1 MGYRSDVKIL
11 IYGERD
17 DVTAFVASEK
27 LKGIPKGLSF
37 HPLQEPTEYGHE
49 RRQYDY
55 YDDGWHT
62 MLEFSWWDTK
72 WYESY
77 TDVAYWD
84 KLASVFEEAFPRLSM
99 EYVRVGESVDDNVTD
114 YYGDDNNYYLN
125 VSREIIN
132 SAPEEDEDE

>member
-27 LKGIPKGLSF
+27 LKGIPEGLSS
-37 HPLQEPTEYGHE
+37 HPLQEPERNGHE

-55 YDDGWHT
+55 YNGGWHT

-77 TDVAYWD
+77 TDVSYWD
-84 KLASVFEEAFPRLSM
+84 NLASVFEEAFPRLSM

-125 VSREIIN
+125 ISREIIN